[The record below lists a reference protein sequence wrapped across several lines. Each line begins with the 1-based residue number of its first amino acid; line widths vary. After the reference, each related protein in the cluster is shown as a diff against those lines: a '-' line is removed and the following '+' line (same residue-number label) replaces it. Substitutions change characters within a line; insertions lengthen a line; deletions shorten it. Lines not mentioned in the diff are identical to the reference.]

1 MDSEYE
7 EDYMMDEGGAFLMK
21 LRFKTE
27 YQKYHPWFGFWSSKK
42 TPQIRDL
49 GDYVIWVFKL
59 QITIWVNQ

>member
-1 MDSEYE
+1 
-7 EDYMMDEGGAFLMK
+7 MK

-49 GDYVIWVFKL
+49 GDYVIWIFKL